1 MKISVDILHCY
12 SATLQNLQLKLIGCE
27 DKAAA
32 VEKCCVDVLFN
43 LSESH
48 GVKSIEDHLY
58 ICLASTPTTAAA
70 AAVSAASTTA
80 SVADKA
86 RYYAMHKARIFSFG
100 LRMVCEVFG
109 GFTDNPRN
117 HRILLKYGHIKIWQF
132 SHATL
137 YYQVQ
142 NSILTIMR

>member
-1 MKISVDILHCY
+1 MKISVGILHCY

-27 DKAAA
+27 DKAAL
-32 VEKCCVDVLFN
+32 EKCCVDVLFN

-86 RYYAMHKARIFSFG
+86 RYYAMHIHKPRFFFHLVTDG
-100 LRMVCEVFG
+100 LR
-109 GFTDNPRN
+109 GFWR
-117 HRILLKYGHIKIWQF
+117 
-132 SHATL
+132 L
-137 YYQVQ
+137 Y
-142 NSILTIMR
+142 R